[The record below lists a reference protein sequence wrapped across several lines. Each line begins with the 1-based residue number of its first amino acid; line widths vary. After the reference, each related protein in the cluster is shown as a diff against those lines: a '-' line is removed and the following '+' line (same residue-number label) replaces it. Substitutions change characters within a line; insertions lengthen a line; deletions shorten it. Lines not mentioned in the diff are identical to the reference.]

1 MPPIFLQG
9 MDMSKTTLPT
19 PQLNASKLVLIVDDD
34 SFSQELFSEM
44 LVTLGVTDIHT
55 ASNGRVGLRTLA
67 ALPRPPD
74 FLICDVFMPDMD
86 GIEFLGELTKKG
98 FQGGIILVSGQDIT
112 MMSIAQEV
120 AIADGLKMLGAY
132 TKPVPIAIL
141 AEVLAVQ

>member
-1 MPPIFLQG
+1 MLPIFLQG

-132 TKPVPIAIL
+132 TKPVPMAIL